1 MLIVEKIATGTYL
14 NYFIWFFIMTQ
25 ILGWILY
32 LLTVLRT
39 GLVKL
44 RVNYNYKEIDNKD
57 QKTEGSENNVNIDKE
72 KISHKLN

>member
-1 MLIVEKIATGTYL
+1 MS
-14 NYFIWFFIMTQ
+14 
-25 ILGWILY
+25 
-32 LLTVLRT
+32 
-39 GLVKL
+39 L